1 MASKLP
7 DHVVWAPLP
16 GSQTLFLACPIFE
29 ALLEGTRG
37 GGKTD
42 ALLMSFAQHC
52 GKGFGEHWRGALF
65 RLTYPQLAD
74 VVAKSKRW
82 FYRIFPGIQFNESN
96 YVWKWPTGEMLFFRY
111 GSTEDDYWNYHGHE
125 YPWLGFEE
133 LTNWRTLGFYEAMHS
148 TCRSS
153 FAGMPRMVRATCNP
167 YGVGHGAVK
176 ARFKLGLD
184 GVPPSTVIHEANQQP
199 RVRIHS
205 RLEENRHLLQNDPNY
220 LPTLESIKDPNRR
233 KAWLEGSWE
242 IHAGAFLESVWQPQ
256 KHIVTPFPIPST
268 WKVWKALDWGY
279 ARPYAVYWFALD
291 QDGCHYIWRELYGYG
306 GKDNTG
312 TREDAAA
319 VAKRIKTIEEHD
331 ARLGYDY
338 RQNLADPSIFSKIG
352 ADRSIGQIFK
362 ESGIRWQEAW
372 NGPRSRVNGA
382 QEIIRLLSEDRL
394 KVFSTCKHWIR
405 TIPALPPDHMNPE
418 DVDSDAED
426 HAWDATRYG
435 LMRRRRM
442 PEEERASI
450 DPEHADYHYD
460 NNRYAFTV

>member
-1 MASKLP
+1 M
-7 DHVVWAPLP
+7 
-16 GSQTLFLACPIFE
+16 LFLSCPIFE

-111 GSTEDDYWNYHGHE
+111 GSSEEDYWNYHGHE

-153 FAGMPRMVRATCNP
+153 CPNMPRMVRATCNP
-167 YGVGHGAVK
+167 YGVGHAAVK
-176 ARFKLGLD
+176 ARFKLGIE
-184 GVPPSTVIHEANQQP
+184 GAPPGTVIRESDQQP

-256 KHIVTPFPIPST
+256 KHIVAPFPIPST

-291 QDGCHYIWRELYGYG
+291 QDGCYYIWRELYGYG

-382 QEIIRLLSEDRL
+382 QEIIRLLSEDKL

-405 TIPALPPDHMNPE
+405 TIPALPADHMNPE

-442 PEEERASI
+442 PEEERASAHL
-450 DPEHADYHYD
+450 DHPDYQHENDCYSF
-460 NNRYAFTV
+460 NV